1 MARRTSSSEWGA
13 TEAKARFSEVMERA
27 LSVGPQRVTRHGR
40 RAVIVI
46 AEDELRKGRA
56 RATKGPTVP
65 AVGSEE
71 TVGAFLRRS
80 PLWGSGLVIDR
91 PRSILRD
98 PFGPNARGS
107 LAVRKQRS

>member
-13 TEAKARFSEVMERA
+13 TEAKARFCEVMERA

-46 AEDELRKGRA
+46 AEDELRRGKAKATR
-56 RATKGPTVP
+56 RATVSADEP
-65 AVGSEE
+65 EE

-80 PLWGSGLVIDR
+80 PLWGSGLVVDR
-91 PRSILRD
+91 PRAVLRD
-98 PFGPNARGS
+98 PFGPDARGG
-107 LAVRKQRS
+107 ATRKPRA

>member
-1 MARRTSSSEWGA
+1 MARRASSSEWGA

-46 AEDELRKGRA
+46 AEDDLRKGRA
-56 RATKGPTVP
+56 KIVKGSLGS
-65 AVGSEE
+65 AVELEE

-91 PRSILRD
+91 PRATLRD
-98 PFGPNARGS
+98 PFGSDARGGEP
-107 LAVRKQRS
+107 RKRRS